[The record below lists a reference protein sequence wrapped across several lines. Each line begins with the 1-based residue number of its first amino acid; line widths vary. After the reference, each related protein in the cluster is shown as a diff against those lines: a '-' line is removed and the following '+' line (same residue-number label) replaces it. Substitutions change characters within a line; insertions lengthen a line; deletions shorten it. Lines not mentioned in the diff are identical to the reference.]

1 MINKKV
7 KADHGTTNSHRH
19 YSIPTKEHMNSN
31 NVYIMSQ
38 ADIERLGLNDGLII
52 EAPTREELLQEGS
65 FGYSGNGSGKDNSFY
80 GQKHTEETKARISK
94 ATKGKNNPRYG
105 KEGTF
110 KGKKHTEE
118 TKRKIGENAFK
129 GRTHSEESKR
139 KMSESSMGCLGMKGK
154 DHPMYGKE
162 GTFKGKAHS
171 EESKRKISEKRMGV
185 PAPNGKVITVDG
197 IKYESLNKASIAT
210 GVSLYKLRKQLKV

>member
-1 MINKKV
+1 
-7 KADHGTTNSHRH
+7 
-19 YSIPTKEHMNSN
+19 MNSN

-38 ADIERLGLNDGLII
+38 ADIEQLGLNDGLII

-94 ATKGKNNPRYG
+94 AS
-105 KEGTF
+105 
-110 KGKKHTEE
+110 
-118 TKRKIGENAFK
+118 K
-129 GRTHSEESKR
+129 GRTYSEESKR
-139 KMSESSMGCLGMKGK
+139 KMSESSMGHPGMKGK

-197 IKYESLNKASIAT
+197 IKYESLKKASIAT

>member
-1 MINKKV
+1 
-7 KADHGTTNSHRH
+7 
-19 YSIPTKEHMNSN
+19 
-31 NVYIMSQ
+31 MSQ
-38 ADIERLGLNDGLII
+38 ADIEQLGLNDGLII

-110 KGKKHTEE
+110 KGK
-118 TKRKIGENAFK
+118 
-129 GRTHSEESKR
+129 
-139 KMSESSMGCLGMKGK
+139 
-154 DHPMYGKE
+154 
-162 GTFKGKAHS
+162 AHS

-197 IKYESLNKASIAT
+197 IKYESLKKASIAT